1 MARVKGARLV
11 GSADV
16 LRVGIVLLSLAGVC
30 LAARFTWAFYAS
42 AARRRRD
49 TQAPPSRCLDVL
61 EAPQAAVW
69 GVPNALLGLV
79 WYGLILLWVLWP
91 APLAAWHWTWRAAL
105 VGSAWTAVGLG
116 VYLTHAL
123 LVVLRLPCRLCLLS
137 HGINAALALLLSVA
151 AAAPR

>member
-1 MARVKGARLV
+1 MGTAEA
-11 GSADV
+11 
-16 LRVGIVLLSLAGVC
+16 LRVGIVLLSFAGVC
-30 LAARFTWAFYAS
+30 LAGRFTWAFYAS
-42 AARRRRD
+42 AARRRRN
-49 TQAPPSRCLDVL
+49 TEVPPSRCLNVL

-79 WYGLILLWVLWP
+79 WYGLILLWTLWP

-105 VGSAWTAVGLG
+105 ITGAWTAVGFG

-137 HGINAALALLLSVA
+137 HAINGALALLLTLA
-151 AAAPR
+151 AGAPR